1 MWLEIGEGTYVV
13 LAISE
18 KVYTTSLLQV
28 EAEAILW
35 ASLLAVSGGWDVV
48 DVESDSKSCIDVL
61 RHNLLDVC

>member
-1 MWLEIGEGTYVV
+1 M
-13 LAISE
+13 AISE
-18 KVYTTSLLQV
+18 KVYTTFLLQA